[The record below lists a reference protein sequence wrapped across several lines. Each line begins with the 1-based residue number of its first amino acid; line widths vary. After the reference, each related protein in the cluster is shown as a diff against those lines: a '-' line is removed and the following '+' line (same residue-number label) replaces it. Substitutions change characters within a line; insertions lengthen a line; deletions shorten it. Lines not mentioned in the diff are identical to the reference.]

1 MESKITAEERYEQLL
16 QYRNAYQQAAYNSA
30 ALTIP
35 ALVPSTSDSKNKD
48 DRTRAQLPVPA
59 QSLGA
64 RGVNNL
70 SAKMLLALFPPN
82 TPLFRYIV
90 SADIQLQS
98 APDELTYVNEMLAE
112 RESVVTSDIE
122 QKKYRPKLIEAFKQL
137 IVAGNVCLLLSEGQI
152 RVFRM
157 DRYVVKRDPM
167 GRVDTIIIRESFSQE
182 NLPKRIQKIYDAK
195 VKEGMEYDR
204 DQDIDVYTCVKRQ
217 GKQFKE
223 YQEVMGEKIEGSEG
237 SFPVDSPRWLPL
249 TFVRVD
255 GEDYGRGYVEEF
267 IGDLTTYDGLSRAI
281 REDAAIAAQT
291 IFMVDP
297 NSPPGLEK
305 ALTNAPNGG
314 FVRGDAGMVIA
325 SRVDKNADMNVAA
338 GTAEQLKADLSYA
351 FLLNSAVQR
360 TGDRVTA
367 EEIREVA
374 RELEDT
380 QGGIFSVLSEELI
393 LPLVQAHERQLESKN
408 MIAPLPDNMV
418 NPAITTGF
426 DAIGRNHDLV
436 RLTGVL
442 NDIGMLAQL
451 NPEAV
456 EYLNVPGMVAEIFL
470 GHSVS
475 AEGKMLKP
483 EEVQANKQAQQ
494 EAMMM
499 QQGTEATMDGLSK
512 AVATVA
518 SEVVGGIM
526 QEGE

>member
-1 MESKITAEERYEQLL
+1 VEKQGTAEERYEQLV
-16 QYRNAYQQAAYNSA
+16 QYRQAYHQAAYNSA

-35 ALVPSTSDSKNKD
+35 ALVPTTSDSKNKN
-48 DRTRAQLPVPA
+48 DRTRQALPVPA

-82 TPLFRYIV
+82 TPLFRYVV
-90 SADIQLQS
+90 SADLQLESS
-98 APDELTYVNEMLAE
+98 AEELTYVNEMLAE

-137 IVAGNVCLLLSEGQI
+137 IVSGNVLLLLSEGQI

-167 GRVDTIIIRESFSQE
+167 GRVDTVVVRESFSRE
-182 NLPKRIQKIYDAK
+182 NLPERIQKIVDEK
-195 VKEGMEYDR
+195 LEDSNEYDK
-204 DQDIDVYTCVKRQ
+204 DQDVDVYTCVKRV
-217 GKQFKE
+217 GGQFKE
-223 YQEVMGEKIEGSEG
+223 YQEVLGEQIEGTEG

-255 GEDYGRGYVEEF
+255 GEDYGRGYVEEY

-314 FVRGDAGMVIA
+314 FVRGDAGMIIA

-338 GTAEQLKADLSYA
+338 STAEQIKADLSYA

-393 LPLVQAHERQLESKN
+393 LPLVQAHERQLESKKQ
-408 MIAPLPDNMV
+408 IAPLPNNMV
-418 NPAITTGF
+418 SPAITTGF

-451 NPEAV
+451 NPKAV

-483 EEVQANKQAQQ
+483 EEVEANVQAQQ
-494 EAMMM
+494 QAAMQAQTQEAVME
-499 QQGTEATMDGLSK
+499 G
-512 AVATVA
+512 VAGSMPTVA
-518 SEVVGGIM
+518 GEVIGGVMSE
-526 QEGE
+526 

>member
-1 MESKITAEERYEQLL
+1 MDSTEQSAESRYEQLL
-16 QYRNAYQQAAYNSA
+16 QYRQQYHQSAYNSA

-35 ALVPSTSDSKNKD
+35 ALVPRTSDSKDRN
-48 DRTRAQLPVPA
+48 DRTREALPVPA

-82 TPLFRYIV
+82 TPLFRYVIDAGIK
-90 SADIQLQS
+90 SQAG
-98 APDELTYVNEMLAE
+98 PDELAGVTEMLTE
-112 RESVVTSDIE
+112 RESLVTDDIE
-122 QKKYRPKLIEAFKQL
+122 SNKYRPKLIEAFKQL
-137 IVAGNVCLLLSEGQI
+137 IVAGNVLLLLSEGAM

-167 GRVDTIIIRESFSQE
+167 GRVDCIVVRESFSKE
-182 NLPKRIQKIYDAK
+182 HLPEKIAAIVSEKD
-195 VKEGMEYDR
+195 
-204 DQDIDVYTCVKRQ
+204 DQDFDEEEDIDVYTYIKRV
-217 GKQFKE
+217 GKSYRE
-223 YQEVMGEKIEGSEG
+223 HQEVLGEKIPGTSG
-237 SFPVDSPRWLPL
+237 SFPLDAPRWLPL
-249 TFVRVD
+249 TFTRVD
-255 GEDYGRGYVEEF
+255 GEDYGRGYTEEF
-267 IGDLTTYDGLSRAI
+267 IGDLTTFDGLSRAI

-305 ALTNAPNGG
+305 SLMNSPNGG
-314 FVRGDAGMVIA
+314 FVRGDAGMVVA
-325 SRVDKNADMNVAA
+325 SRVDKNADMNVAYS
-338 GTAEQLKADLSYA
+338 TIEQLKSDLSYA

-393 LPLVQAHERQLESKN
+393 LPLVQAHERNLEKGRK
-408 MIAPLPDNMV
+408 IAPLPPNMV
-418 NPAITTGF
+418 RPAISTGF

-436 RLTGVL
+436 RLNGVL

-451 NPEAV
+451 NPEAAA
-456 EYLNVPGMVAEIFL
+456 YLNIPGLVATIFE

-475 AEGKMLKP
+475 AEGKMKKP
-483 EEVQANKQAQQ
+483 EQVQQEQQAAQQQAQQ
-494 EAMMM
+494 A
-499 QQGTEATMDGLSK
+499 QATEQVMGG
-512 AVATVA
+512 VA
-518 SEVVGGIM
+518 SAIPDIAGKVME
-526 QEGE
+526 